1 MAGNES
7 NYSQEFIRQLNNAP
21 EKKPISIKLL
31 LIGGALLALAL
42 IIFVIISANAPKPIN
57 IRQVLAR
64 TRSMEKITKHY
75 HNMIDDT
82 TLRSLNSSLSVTLTN
97 FNRDGEAYYQA
108 NTPKNQ
114 IKKEAKSRDANLS
127 EVTQAFDLAELNNR
141 LDRTYVIQVSYQIDL
156 IITEQEKLL
165 DRTKGEKLR
174 TLLTQGINDLEQ
186 IKTQLKELTLN

>member
-1 MAGNES
+1 
-7 NYSQEFIRQLNNAP
+7 
-21 EKKPISIKLL
+21 
-31 LIGGALLALAL
+31 
-42 IIFVIISANAPKPIN
+42 
-57 IRQVLAR
+57 
-64 TRSMEKITKHY
+64 
-75 HNMIDDT
+75 MIDDT